1 MNEIFLKLSQS
12 KCKTN
17 SKSVLDIRKVYLEDL
32 LESIREKKPRKH
44 VFVIL
49 SLCKHLVK
57 ILKRLIRV

>member
-32 LESIREKKPRKH
+32 LESIREKSLENT
-44 VFVIL
+44 FL
-49 SLCKHLVK
+49 SSLVYVS
-57 ILKRLIRV
+57 I